1 MKLLLSLTL
10 LICVYTSQSKGIPKI
25 ENQTLS
31 CSLVIDDR
39 FNPEKINRNIVDSRW
54 PRGKV
59 PYKFTSSYSRKEI
72 NLIRSAMKD
81 IQSRSCVKF
90 VKARPKHKHYVDIGS
105 DQKGCHASLG
115 FNKDIGRH
123 YVNLERPGCMFL
135 SVIQH
140 ELLHHILGFDHEQNR
155 PDRNSYVRINWQYL
169 NQDSFRSFFRSVE
182 KGTAPLPQ
190 KCDPSRG
197 YTFDD
202 CYSGYF
208 TDTLGLPYDYMS
220 IMHYAK
226 DSFTKYPG
234 YNVMDPLQQG
244 GENMGK
250 SRKMTD
256 LDHDKLYK
264 AYGCKESTTTT
275 TSVAPC
281 EDIYTNC
288 NVLTQWCRDQDKR
301 DNCRKTCRYCQ

>member
-90 VKARPKHKHYVDIGS
+90 VKARPKHTHYVDIGS
-105 DQKGCHASLG
+105 DQQGCHASLG

-135 SVIQH
+135 SGIQH
-140 ELLHHILGFDHEQNR
+140 ELLHILDLNMKNR

-169 NQDSFRSFFRSVE
+169 NQDSFKSFFRSVE

-234 YNVMDPLQQG
+234 YNVMEPLQQG